1 MMNKA
6 ITIVLVA
13 SVALL
18 VALLCGGAEVP
29 GPVEPQSPAP
39 VPATRPTILG
49 LTLADLQFKSV
60 PLEAAIEELRD
71 RTHANIVVEW
81 KQLEA
86 AGVEPTAP
94 VRVRLWDVTLDKALR
109 IVLDDVDQNLGFQEQ
124 GGIITISTRERLA
137 SKTVIQIYDIRPLV
151 DAMAGRVAPNE
162 TMTHADIIDSV
173 IKLIEDIIDPDTW
186 KDNGGSVGS
195 IYAVP
200 GLLVVQQ
207 TPSVQ
212 RKVQDLLE
220 DIEGGQGAHVVQLR
234 PSTTRPAR

>member
-1 MMNKA
+1 MMNKG
-6 ITIVLVA
+6 ITVVLVA
-13 SVALL
+13 SVGLL
-18 VALLCGGAEVP
+18 VTLLCGGTEIQ
-29 GPVEPQSPAP
+29 GPAQPPPP
-39 VPATRPTILG
+39 VPATRPTILDV
-49 LTLADLQFKSV
+49 TLADVQFRSV
-60 PLEAAIEELRD
+60 PLERAIDELRD
-71 RTHANIVVEW
+71 LTHANIVVEW

-137 SKTVIQIYDIRPLV
+137 SKTVIQVYDIRPLIE
-151 DAMAGRVAPNE
+151 ALAGRVAPNE
-162 TMTHADIIDSV
+162 TITHAEIIDSV
-173 IKLIEDIIDPDTW
+173 TKLVENLIDTDSW

-195 IYAVP
+195 IYEVP

-212 RKVQDLLE
+212 RRVQGLLE
-220 DIEGGQGAHVVQLR
+220 DLESGQGSHVVQLK
-234 PSTTRPAR
+234 PATTRPAR